1 MLASREILMRRN
13 KLMFAVLLLLLP
25 TPMLRDHFETERF
38 VESSGYT
45 SVTPISVNF

>member
-1 MLASREILMRRN
+1 MLASREILMRRD
-13 KLMFAVLLLLLP
+13 KLMLAVLLLPP

-38 VESSGYT
+38 VESSGYM